1 MKSPMRVLTLGLVAG
16 LVGAGAIFASTASAG
31 ISAEQ
36 NEDPVVIKA
45 QQNEDPII
53 GKLGEMRPDLNLGR

>member
-1 MKSPMRVLTLGLVAG
+1 MVALGVVAG
-16 LVGAGAIFASTASAG
+16 LVGAGAAFVSSASAG

-36 NEDPVVIKA
+36 NEDPVVVKA

-53 GKLGEMRPDLNLGR
+53 GKLAGPRSALNLGK

>member
-1 MKSPMRVLTLGLVAG
+1 MRMLALGVVAG
-16 LVGAGAIFASTASAG
+16 LLGTGAAFASTASAG

-36 NEDPVVIKA
+36 NEDPVVINA

-53 GKLGEMRPDLNLGR
+53 GMLAGSHLGLNLGK